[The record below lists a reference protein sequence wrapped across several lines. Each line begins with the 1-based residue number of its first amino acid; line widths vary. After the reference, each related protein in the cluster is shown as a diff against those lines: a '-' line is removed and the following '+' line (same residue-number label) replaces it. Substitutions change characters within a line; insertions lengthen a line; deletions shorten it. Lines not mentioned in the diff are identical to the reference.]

1 MHGMTVHA
9 VGLSNVL
16 REAVACKNL
25 IAARACRLGS
35 LHGDEGGGNCKNK
48 GGYHEAAPLINPS
61 V

>member
-1 MHGMTVHA
+1 MHGTTAHM

-25 IAARACRLGS
+25 IAARACGLSG
-35 LHGDEGGGNCKNK
+35 LHGDEGGGNCENE